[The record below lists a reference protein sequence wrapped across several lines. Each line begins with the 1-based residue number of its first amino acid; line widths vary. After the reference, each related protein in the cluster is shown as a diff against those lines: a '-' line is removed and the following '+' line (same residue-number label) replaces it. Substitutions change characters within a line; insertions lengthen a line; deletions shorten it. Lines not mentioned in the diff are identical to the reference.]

1 MDFWFHWSE
10 LLSTG
15 AIKTVKI
22 DAPDGAVVSSGA
34 PTQMLEAR
42 TITGAEAHGFS
53 FDTNPGAVVTLE
65 AAAVR
70 PVGVREI
77 AHTREVA

>member
-1 MDFWFHWSE
+1 MLKDLDTVALTRALDDYGLTPGDVGTIVHVYPDRKAYEVEFMT
-10 LLSTG
+10 LSG
-15 AIKTVKI
+15 
-22 DAPDGAVVSSGA
+22 
-34 PTQMLEAR
+34 
-42 TITGAEAHGFS
+42 
-53 FDTNPGAVVTLE
+53 DTLAVVTLE